1 MISFIEWIPAG
12 VADPSPKKYELST
25 AEMEL
30 LQNQRD
36 DDDPAGDDEEEEEE
50 MEEAD
55 NARPS
60 TQLPKVDP
68 STLAPELRMDEYSSD
83 EDENDAIRGSTLGKM
98 LVGKVSNVMIGTRI
112 GEDGMPVDDAD
123 GENDA
128 NNDAKTDIAVGEL
141 EEDSGDDQDDGDDGE
156 DDDDDDD
163 DDIEDDLE
171 DVPDTREFM
180 PVDVEGLEAMGL
192 SHIGTGG
199 HFYLDDWGNQEN
211 DDDSDAEDLKLAP
224 GDALIISAKTEEVR
238 NKYQC
243 LKNLTLSL
251 FCKLWLIKSA
261 SLRRTGFCFARYS
274 RV

>member
-1 MISFIEWIPAG
+1 MAS
-12 VADPSPKKYELST
+12 K
-25 AEMEL
+25 
-30 LQNQRD
+30 
-36 DDDPAGDDEEEEEE
+36 
-50 MEEAD
+50 
-55 NARPS
+55 PS
-60 TQLPKVDP
+60 T

-128 NNDAKTDIAVGEL
+128 NNDAKTDTAVGEL
-141 EEDSGDDQDDGDDGE
+141 EEDSGDDQDDDDDGE
-156 DDDDDDD
+156 DDDDDDDDD

-238 NKYQC
+238 YKYQC
-243 LKNLTLSL
+243 LKTVLCCSFASFGLFNLQL
-251 FCKLWLIKSA
+251 F
-261 SLRRTGFCFARYS
+261 
-274 RV
+274 V